1 MFREKAT
8 NGKKLRVFPR
18 GAPPPRPR
26 TGSPPVCARPVPRS
40 RMGSPRG
47 RGLWACPTV
56 VLGPPHGGWEK
67 QEDGQALGGRVLLAR
82 LFIIASQALAVRTGR
97 PPSQGVRG
105 WDPRPACGQRP
116 VESGESSD
124 GSHGRGAV
132 T

>member
-8 NGKKLRVFPR
+8 NGKKLRVFPTQDGQPSR
-18 GAPPPRPR
+18 LRPACSSKPDGFTSWPR
-26 TGSPPVCARPVPRS
+26 VV
-40 RMGSPRG
+40 
-47 RGLWACPTV
+47 GL
-56 VLGPPHGGWEK
+56 PHGGPRAAAWWVWEK
-67 QEDGQALGGRVLLAR
+67 REDGQALGGRVLLAR

-124 GSHGRGAV
+124 GSHGQGAV